1 MALHQPVEEEVGQ
14 GVEELQMEEEGVL
27 FPLEVE
33 EAGLLVKEAEGVEV
47 PHGMEVGVVGHL
59 LSLLVVVVGH
69 RVRGEVAVGVLLSDL
84 WMELV
89 ALVVLKTKYNSKISK
104 FKLPLM
110 NILIHPRGQIYEI
123 EHRKVNN

>member
-1 MALHQPVEEEVGQ
+1 MALHQLVEEEVGQ

-33 EAGLLVKEAEGVEV
+33 EAGLPVKEAEGVEV

-59 LSLLVVVVGH
+59 LSLLVVAEGH

-89 ALVVLKTKYNSKISK
+89 ALVALELQGHLL
-104 FKLPLM
+104 FP
-110 NILIHPRGQIYEI
+110 ILFPG
-123 EHRKVNN
+123 

>member
-1 MALHQPVEEEVGQ
+1 MALHQLVEEEVGQ

-33 EAGLLVKEAEGVEV
+33 EAGLLVKEAEGVDV

-69 RVRGEVAVGVLLSDL
+69 PVRGEVAVGVLLIDL
-84 WMELV
+84 WMELE
-89 ALVVLKTKYNSKISK
+89 ALKTKYNSKISK